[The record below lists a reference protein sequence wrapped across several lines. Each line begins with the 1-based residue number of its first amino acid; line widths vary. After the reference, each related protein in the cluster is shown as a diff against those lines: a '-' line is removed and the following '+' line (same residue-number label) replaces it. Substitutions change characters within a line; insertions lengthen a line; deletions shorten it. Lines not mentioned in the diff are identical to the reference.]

1 MYVKSVRR
9 KKMAENF
16 GKYKEELQKR
26 GAERKA
32 SDTKDRKVVVS
43 LEVEFEVPYDQTERD
58 KVLYQLNN
66 MFLNT
71 GIQWKYK
78 THTSYKY
85 WDQDA

>member
-1 MYVKSVRR
+1 MC
-9 KKMAENF
+9 E
-16 GKYKEELQKR
+16 
-26 GAERKA
+26 
-32 SDTKDRKVVVS
+32 KVVVS